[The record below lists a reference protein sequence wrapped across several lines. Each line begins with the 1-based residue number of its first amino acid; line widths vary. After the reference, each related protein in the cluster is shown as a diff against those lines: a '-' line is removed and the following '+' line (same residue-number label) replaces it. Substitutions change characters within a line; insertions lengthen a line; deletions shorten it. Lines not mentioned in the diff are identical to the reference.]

1 MLQLQIRPRIIRSF
15 VGAPGPRQV
24 PDGSSGRG
32 SLRGVLPP
40 FGEVQNAVPGN
51 VTNTTNFIY
60 VVAASTAKG
69 VIRVYLLS
77 RTGLRKAPT
86 SAGNGGP
93 GPASYRPSASVRE
106 NRGILKSREGGERRA
121 VGRRRGVEFKMLLCL
136 PLSEQ
141 PCLIHGFWAG
151 RKSSIVG
158 SGRPRKPEKPC
169 ATIVGEGDFRIPNC
183 CRAVV
188 LLRIGLG
195 GCFLVQP
202 VLQDEPRRSNGV

>member
-1 MLQLQIRPRIIRSF
+1 VLQLQIRPRIIRSF

-77 RTGLRKAPT
+77 RAGLRKAP

-93 GPASYRPSASVRE
+93 RPASYRPSASARA
-106 NRGILKSREGGERRA
+106 NRGILKSREGGQRRA
-121 VGRRRGVEFKMLLCL
+121 VSRPRDVEFTVLLLCL
-136 PLSEQ
+136 PPIDEQ
-141 PCLIHGFWAG
+141 PRLILGFWAG
-151 RKSSIVG
+151 RKSSIAG
-158 SGRPRKPEKPC
+158 SGRPRKPEKPF
-169 ATIVGEGDFRIPNC
+169 ANVWEAMPLIFVNGFPG
-183 CRAVV
+183 
-188 LLRIGLG
+188 
-195 GCFLVQP
+195 
-202 VLQDEPRRSNGV
+202 PRRRPERPPKHNAFQPARKSCIN